1 MSVEETRRNVKFDQP
16 LTDAQKRRY
25 ERRDGSLLIRIEP
38 TRRGEDATAHVD
50 RTRD

>member
-16 LTDAQKRRY
+16 LSDAQKRRY
-25 ERRDGSLLIRIEP
+25 LRRDGSLVINAEGRS
-38 TRRGEDATAHVD
+38 GEDVTAHVD